1 VSLRNI
7 PITFGF
13 ASIAISQLVLG
24 MWMITT
30 AVEKGGKAKSLY
42 QKNGLIKSRPCSLLR
57 DFSYSSSGPPT
68 DTR

>member
-24 MWMITT
+24 MWMITI

-42 QKNGLIKSRPCSLLR
+42 HKNRLIKSRPYSLLR
-57 DFSYSSSGPPT
+57 DFSYSSSGAPT